1 MEVPKGSRN
10 KYEMDHQTHQ
20 IHLDR
25 ELFTATRYPTDY
37 GYIEGMASTDGDP
50 IDALVMV
57 GEPTFPGCRIR
68 CRPIG
73 LFRMRDQKKEDAKI
87 LAMPV
92 FDRTLQWSDV
102 KDVPD
107 QVLTEIRHFFDIYR
121 DLEGN
126 KVVEVGDWEGRE
138 AAEAEIER
146 SQARQR
152 WQE

>member
-1 MEVPKGSRN
+1 
-10 KYEMDHQTHQ
+10 
-20 IHLDR
+20 
-25 ELFTATRYPTDY
+25 
-37 GYIEGMASTDGDP
+37 
-50 IDALVMV
+50 MV
-57 GEPTFPGCRIR
+57 GEPTFPGCVIR

-102 KDVPD
+102 KDVPE

-126 KVVEVGDWEGRE
+126 SVVEVGDWEGRE

-146 SQARQR
+146 SRQR
-152 WQE
+152 HWAGSSQ